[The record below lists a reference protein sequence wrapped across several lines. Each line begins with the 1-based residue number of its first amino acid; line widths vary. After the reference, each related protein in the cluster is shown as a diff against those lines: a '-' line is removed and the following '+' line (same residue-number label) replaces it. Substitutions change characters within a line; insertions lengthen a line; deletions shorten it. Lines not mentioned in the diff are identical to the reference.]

1 MEQFLIGIILGLIGL
16 AVCFFGLRFWFVL
29 LPIFGAII
37 GFFVGA
43 RGIQAIFG
51 EGFLSTGASWL
62 VGIIVGIVFALLSW
76 FIWYAG
82 TIIEAGAV
90 GAMLFSG
97 VLHALFTE
105 PWGAVAFIVALI
117 GAVIF
122 AVGALMLNLPVYIVI
137 INSALGG
144 AALAI
149 SGVLML
155 LGRISVPEIGNGS
168 AVAVVDESK
177 FQGAGWL
184 WVAAWIVLT
193 ILGVLYQVRSMAE
206 VRLPEQKWVQ
216 ARAA

>member
-1 MEQFLIGIILGLIGL
+1 MEQVLIGIVLALIGL
-16 AVCFFGLRFWFVL
+16 AVCFYGLRFWFVL

-43 RGIQAIFG
+43 RAIQALFG
-51 EGFLSTGASWL
+51 EGFLSTGVSWI

-90 GAMLFSG
+90 GALLFSG

-122 AVGALMLNLPVYIVI
+122 AVGALILNLPIYIVI
-137 INSALGG
+137 VNSALGG

-149 SGVLML
+149 SGLMML
-155 LGRISVPEIGNGS
+155 LDRITVTEIANGS

-184 WVAAWIVLT
+184 WVLAWIVLS
-193 ILGVLYQVRSMAE
+193 IVGILYQMRGMAE
-206 VRLPEQKWVQ
+206 ARLPEQKWVQ
-216 ARAA
+216 ARLA